1 MNTLAI
7 YDILKDASIYN
18 KIDVDISGFKIDTRK
33 VNKGDCYIAIKGE
46 HNDGNKFYM
55 DAFAKGA
62 SIVILDNYEKN

>member
-18 KIDVDISGFKIDTRK
+18 KIDVEISGFKIDTRK

-46 HNDGNKFYM
+46 HNDGNKF
-55 DAFAKGA
+55 
-62 SIVILDNYEKN
+62 